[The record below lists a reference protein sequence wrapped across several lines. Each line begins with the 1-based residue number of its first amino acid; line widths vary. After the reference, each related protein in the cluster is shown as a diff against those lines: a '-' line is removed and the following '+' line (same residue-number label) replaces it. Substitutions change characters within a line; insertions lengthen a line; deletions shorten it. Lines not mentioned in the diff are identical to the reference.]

1 MLLPLHH
8 QVSGFQSYMAKSILH
23 RRREAA
29 GGRPPGFRNNNTHVR
44 AAGLLNG
51 GVHGV
56 EERVEEVAV
65 ADGIGVGVFEQ
76 SVGNRDL
83 RGVSSVTEVRGLG
96 NVDDDFDV
104 FSPESVEGCVVG
116 GVDSHPSDA
125 IALHEVYGF
134 AHASVKTEADTLN
147 FYRDGKLQNA
157 SPLDHQVS
165 GFHRTWR
172 KVLVSILHRRREAAG
187 GRPPGFRNNNTH
199 VRAAGLL
206 NGGVH
211 GVEERVEEVAVADG
225 IGVGVFEQSVGN
237 RDLRGVSSVTEV
249 RLFEFRVGN
258 VDDDFDVFSPESVEG
273 CVVGGVDSQP
283 SDAIALHEV
292 YGFGI

>member
-1 MLLPLHH
+1 MSDEIPI
-8 QVSGFQSYMAKSILH
+8 VRGSILH
-23 RRREAA
+23 CRRMVA
-29 GGRPPGFRNNNTHVR
+29 GGRPAGFRNNNGHVPT
-44 AAGLLNG
+44 AGLVKG
-51 GVHGV
+51 GIHGV
-56 EERVEEVAV
+56 DERVEEVVV
-65 ADGIGVGVFEQ
+65 ADGIRVGVGEQ
-76 SVGNRDL
+76 SVGKRDL
-83 RGVSSVTEVRGLG
+83 RGVAYVTEVRLLEPRVG
-96 NVDDDFDV
+96 NVDDDGDV
-104 FSPESVEGCVVG
+104 ASLESVEDCGVG
-116 GVDSHPSDA
+116 GVDSQALDA
-125 IALHEVYGF
+125 IALHEVY

-237 RDLRGVSSVTEV
+237 RDLRGVSSVTEI
-249 RLFEFRVGN
+249 RLFELRVGN
-258 VDDDFDVFSPESVEG
+258 VNDNVHLPSPESVEDRG
-273 CVVGGVDSQP
+273 VGGVDSQP

-292 YGFGI
+292 YGFGIGW

>member
-1 MLLPLHH
+1 MLDE
-8 QVSGFQSYMAKSILH
+8 I
-23 RRREAA
+23 R
-29 GGRPPGFRNNNTHVR
+29 
-44 AAGLLNG
+44 
-51 GVHGV
+51 
-56 EERVEEVAV
+56 
-65 ADGIGVGVFEQ
+65 I
-76 SVGNRDL
+76 
-83 RGVSSVTEVRGLG
+83 
-96 NVDDDFDV
+96 
-104 FSPESVEGCVVG
+104 
-116 GVDSHPSDA
+116 
-125 IALHEVYGF
+125 
-134 AHASVKTEADTLN
+134 
-147 FYRDGKLQNA
+147 
-157 SPLDHQVS
+157 
-165 GFHRTWR
+165 
-172 KVLVSILHRRREAAG
+172 VLVSILHRRREAAG

-249 RLFEFRVGN
+249 RVAVVALILPCNPNSASALCTFRKAGMTESTNSAVPGFPAYTSFPTAMVGN